1 VICQRCGN
9 QNVDYAQFCL
19 ACGWSF
25 QPPQPIKAKFGDDP
39 WMRALLP
46 VGKAPLAVVAGW
58 LGLLSMILCQPL
70 GPVAVVLG
78 ILALVELNRDREKRG
93 KGRAVFGL
101 VAGSIATLLALAF
114 LMRFMSH
121 R

>member
-1 VICQRCGN
+1 MICQRCGN